1 MYNPPRSIIV
11 GTIGLISLFQ
21 WQFLSPSNSPLY
33 IHSILV
39 EDLICHWHLS
49 WVCILAIGDTTAVN
63 AGVSVSFWMTIFRNI
78 GPGVGVRIL
87 GLAVLKFFLLACGG
101 CPFKGL
107 LPMSSHY
114 LLALSSIY
122 CLQTLRMPMLSDGI
136 WLLVVILIGI
146 IPVIISDA
154 EHLVLWP
161 SGFFL
166 SFVKGCE
173 ENWPLKLGFWKSV
186 VFGIHFC
193 NTFPRTFSE
202 GSCH

>member
-1 MYNPPRSIIV
+1 
-11 GTIGLISLFQ
+11 
-21 WQFLSPSNSPLY
+21 
-33 IHSILV
+33 
-39 EDLICHWHLS
+39 
-49 WVCILAIGDTTAVN
+49 
-63 AGVSVSFWMTIFRNI
+63 MTIFRNI

-87 GLAVLKFFLLACGG
+87 GLAVLKFFLLAYGG

-107 LPMSSHY
+107 LPMSSPREHEGGFHY

-166 SFVKGCE
+166 SLKDVRKIDLW
-173 ENWPLKLGFWKSV
+173 NWVFESQLCLEFISAIPSQDLSWGQLSLTAFWIGGASQHWWASCYYRMFPQGGSTSSCPTLVPPATRALGKV
-186 VFGIHFC
+186 Q
-193 NTFPRTFSE
+193 
-202 GSCH
+202 SCAVI

>member
-1 MYNPPRSIIV
+1 M

-33 IHSILV
+33 ICSILV

-49 WVCILAIGDTTAVN
+49 WVCVLAIGDTTAVN

-78 GPGVGVRIL
+78 GPGMGVRIL

-107 LPMSSHY
+107 LPMSSPREHEGGFHY

-136 WLLVVILIGI
+136 
-146 IPVIISDA
+146 
-154 EHLVLWP
+154 
-161 SGFFL
+161 
-166 SFVKGCE
+166 
-173 ENWPLKLGFWKSV
+173 
-186 VFGIHFC
+186 
-193 NTFPRTFSE
+193 
-202 GSCH
+202 